1 MNNRTLDCLKDLP
14 RNSILSTLSTLSHQ
28 EQREIRRD
36 SQEHRRVRMPSVD
49 LTKVIFELPHRV
61 TSPRH
66 RHHNH
71 RGGRCQHRLSL
82 HHHNHRLRP
91 LKTLGFW
98 NGPSY
103 SPDGQRTSQ
112 WSPQTMMPQH
122 EIVTVARAPSMV
134 RPRALTQLHRWS
146 GLHHE
151 AMRRRRG
158 QRRNHDGSQ
167 WSRALS

>member
-14 RNSILSTLSTLSHQ
+14 RNSILSTLSALSHQ

-61 TSPRH
+61 TSPHH

-71 RGGRCQHRLSL
+71 RGGRRHHRLAL

-98 NGPSY
+98 NVPVLFPRWPAYQPMEPSDHDA
-103 SPDGQRTSQ
+103 S
-112 WSPQTMMPQH
+112 
-122 EIVTVARAPSMV
+122 ARDRHCCPCAV
-134 RPRALTQLHRWS
+134 H
-146 GLHHE
+146 G
-151 AMRRRRG
+151 
-158 QRRNHDGSQ
+158 
-167 WSRALS
+167 